1 MSRKTCVD
9 SHFNGAGRPSTAPN
23 PVFHWLNSA
32 AAAADWGLPEAG
44 PAAALLRLDASDW
57 EPPAYCPVYD
67 VLKSAKAGG
76 PAPWHNNI
84 KSSQDPLTG
93 VMGLQRSTARSQ
105 QDPLIGLFNL
115 QRSTTRSQQDPLIGL
130 FNLRRS
136 STRSPQDPMTGL
148 FNLRHSSARSL
159 QDPLTGVF
167 SMQVRC

>member
-1 MSRKTCVD
+1 MCANSHVD
-9 SHFNGAGRPSTAPN
+9 GAGRPSTAPN

-57 EPPAYCPVYD
+57 EPPSYCPVYD

-93 VMGLQRSTARSQ
+93 VMGLQRSTARSL

-115 QRSTTRSQQDPLIGL
+115 QRSSA
-130 FNLRRS
+130 
-136 STRSPQDPMTGL
+136 RSPQDPMTGL
-148 FNLRHSSARSL
+148 FNLQHSSTRSPQDPVTGLFNLRHSNARSP
-159 QDPLTGVF
+159 QDPLTGLF
-167 SMQVRC
+167 SMQVRCHT